1 MYFNRFNGFRLLYF
15 ASFVPGAIH
24 AIHASAY
31 PRRAVA
37 VLTVALVHH
46 PVVDRRGDEIASTVD
61 HFDVMDGSRLSLT
74 YPVRR
79 LYVVNPLQA
88 QRALVER
95 LIRHG
100 TRAAE
105 RDEARGAFSKTAWA
119 PDLDAVIAEHERE
132 LGTRP
137 TVVASSARASSRDV
151 GLDVVRERLHGGEPM
166 LLLLGKA
173 WGLAPRLLEA
183 VEVRLAPI
191 DAGTGFNHLSVRS
204 ALAILI
210 DRLLGPR

>member
-1 MYFNRFNGFRLLYF
+1 M
-15 ASFVPGAIH
+15 GAVC
-24 AIHASAY
+24 S
-31 PRRAVA
+31 RAVTA
-37 VLTVALVHH
+37 RLSVALVHH
-46 PVVDRRGDEIASTVD
+46 PVVDRIGDEITSTVD

-74 YPVRR
+74 YPLRL
-79 LYVVNPLQA
+79 LYVVNPVPA

-100 TRAAE
+100 TQVTA

-119 PDLDAVIAEHERE
+119 PDLAAVIAEHERE

-137 TVVASSARASSRDV
+137 TVVATSARPSARDV
-151 GLDVVRERLHGGEPM
+151 SLSAVRERLFGGEPM
-166 LLLLGKA
+166 LLLVGKA
-173 WGLAPRLLEA
+173 WGLAPRVLDA
-183 VEVRLAPI
+183 ADVRLEPI
-191 DAGTGFNHLSVRS
+191 DAGTGYNHLSVRS